1 MAINLRSL
9 ANAVRSGLRILQQAR
24 ATGRAPGSPTGSRPA
39 PAAAAGSRQ
48 LHRGS
53 YPGDFRGHAAVRY
66 APKPDGDPD
75 PGEVVWAWVPFEEDH
90 SRGKDRPVL
99 LVGRSGPYLLG
110 LMLTSRDRVPASS
123 ASRDYVDLG
132 AGSWDREGRPS
143 EAKLDR
149 ILQIQPQDIRREG
162 AVLDRERFETV
173 AAGLRRRHGW
183 S

>member
-24 ATGRAPGSPTGSRPA
+24 ATGRAPGVNPSGCLA

-75 PGEVVWAWVPFEEDH
+75 PGEVV
-90 SRGKDRPVL
+90 
-99 LVGRSGPYLLG
+99 
-110 LMLTSRDRVPASS
+110 
-123 ASRDYVDLG
+123 
-132 AGSWDREGRPS
+132 
-143 EAKLDR
+143 
-149 ILQIQPQDIRREG
+149 
-162 AVLDRERFETV
+162 
-173 AAGLRRRHGW
+173 
-183 S
+183 